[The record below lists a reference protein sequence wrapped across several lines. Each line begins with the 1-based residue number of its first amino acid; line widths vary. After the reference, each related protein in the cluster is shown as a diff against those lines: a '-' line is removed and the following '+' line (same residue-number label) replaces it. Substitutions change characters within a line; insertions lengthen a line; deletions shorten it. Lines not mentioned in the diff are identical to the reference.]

1 MTSEP
6 RGSSVAAWEHL
17 GARKGFEVVFL
28 SADDSG
34 SVTGCTSAV
43 EGESAFAVGYEIV
56 LDARSYTRS
65 ARVVCRSSTGRR
77 VASIE
82 ADGRGHWTIN
92 GTAAPHLDGCLD
104 VDLESSALTNAFP
117 VRRLHLSPGEEADA
131 PAAYVRALD
140 ADVERLEQRYRRL
153 DDAAGR
159 TRYDY
164 QAPTFGFRCE
174 LVYDRSGLVVDYP
187 GIARRVR

>member
-1 MTSEP
+1 MAWQP
-6 RGSSVAAWEHL
+6 VGSRVAAWEHH
-17 GARKGFEVVFL
+17 GARQGFEVVFFGCDDLCSL
-28 SADDSG
+28 S
-34 SVTGCTSAV
+34 GCTTAV
-43 EGESAFAVGYEIV
+43 EGGSAFAVEYEIV

-65 ARVVCRSSTGRR
+65 TRVVCRSSTGRS

-117 VRRLHLSPGEEADA
+117 VRRLHLSPGEQAEA

-140 ADVERLEQRYRRL
+140 AEVERLEQRYRRL

-159 TRYDY
+159 SRYEY
-164 QAPTFGFRCE
+164 CAPAFDFRCD
-174 LVYDRSGLVVDYP
+174 LGYDDSGLVVDYP

>member
-1 MTSEP
+1 MTSESL
-6 RGSSVAAWEHL
+6 GSSVAAWEHH
-17 GARKGFEVVFL
+17 GARQGFEVVFFG
-28 SADDSG
+28 SDGSG
-34 SVTGCTSAV
+34 SVTGCTTAV
-43 EGESAFAVGYEIV
+43 EAGDAFAVEYEIV

-65 ARVVCRSSTGRR
+65 ARVVCRSSTGRS

-92 GTAAPHLDGCLD
+92 GAAAPHLDGCLD

-117 VRRLHLSPGEEADA
+117 VRRLHLSPGQQADA

-140 ADVERLEQRYRRL
+140 AAVERLEQRYRRL
-153 DDAAGR
+153 DDVAGGS
-159 TRYDY
+159 RYDY
-164 QAPTFGFRCE
+164 YAPTFDFRCD